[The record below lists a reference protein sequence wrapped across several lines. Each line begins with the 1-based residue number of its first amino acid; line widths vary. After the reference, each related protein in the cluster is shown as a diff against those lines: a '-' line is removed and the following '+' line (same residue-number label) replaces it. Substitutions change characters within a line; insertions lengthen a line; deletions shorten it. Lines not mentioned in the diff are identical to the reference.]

1 MLTFLKQVQAELMQ
15 VEWPSRTEIM
25 RLTAV
30 VIAISIF
37 VGIYLGI
44 ADFLFAELLKLIIQ

>member
-1 MLTFLKQVQAELMQ
+1 MLTFLKQVQAELIQ
-15 VEWPSRTEIM
+15 VAWPSRTEIM

-37 VGIYLGI
+37 VGVYLGI